1 MRSVAASSYSQS
13 SVCFMSKSIGI
24 LPVICVSCTEVSVP
38 PRSLLWP
45 VYRDTWCK
53 YMTPCQVSSH

>member
-24 LPVICVSCTEVSVP
+24 LPVIRVSCTEV
-38 PRSLLWP
+38 SLLWP